1 MLIKTLFTDP
11 RFFASSVLVVVF
23 SICLH
28 EFLHAW
34 AALKMGDPTAADR
47 GHLTM
52 NPFRQMG
59 VVSLVMLLFIGVA
72 WGAVP
77 VDPRN
82 LNSRKKRIIVAAAG
96 VAGNLFLVFAFSL
109 LAVIVMSRLPEHDFA
124 IRMLIYGAVINMV
137 LFFINIIPVPGFD
150 GFNIVREFIHIRID
164 SQRTAEIANTFF
176 FILAMIFFVCFD
188 RISEFSIKLVSHI
201 LQMLI
206 SVMGLNQ

>member
-188 RISEFSIKLVSHI
+188 RISEFSTKLVWHI

-206 SVMGLNQ
+206 SVMGLNR

>member
-59 VVSLVMLLFIGVA
+59 IVSLIMLVLVGFC

-77 VDPRN
+77 VDRRN
-82 LNSRKKRIIVAAAG
+82 LRHKYSDLRVSLAG
-96 VAGNLFLVFAFSL
+96 PFTNLGLFLVLGLIAG
-109 LAVIVMSRLPEHDFA
+109 LAYRFMPHVTEGSKQEF
-124 IRMLIYGAVINMV
+124 LIMMFFQGSFMNMV
-137 LFFINIIPVPGFD
+137 LFLFNMLPVPGFD
-150 GFNIVREFIHIRID
+150 GYSLIEN
-164 SQRTAEIANTFF
+164 
-176 FILAMIFFVCFD
+176 FVPQEMKY
-188 RISEFSIKLVSHI
+188 SEFFKGASIVVLMLALFFSDKLFAVGQAAAYFI
-201 LQMLI
+201 VNL
-206 SVMGLNQ
+206 VGLL

>member
-59 VVSLVMLLFIGVA
+59 IVSLIMLVLVGFC

-77 VDPRN
+77 VDRRN
-82 LNSRKKRIIVAAAG
+82 LRHKYSDLRVSLAG
-96 VAGNLFLVFAFSL
+96 PFTNLGLFLVFGLIAG
-109 LAVIVMSRLPEHDFA
+109 LAYRFMPYVTEGSRQEF
-124 IRMLIYGAVINMV
+124 LIMMFFQGSFMNMV
-137 LFFINIIPVPGFD
+137 LFLFNMLPVPGFD
-150 GFNIVREFIHIRID
+150 GYSLIEN
-164 SQRTAEIANTFF
+164 
-176 FILAMIFFVCFD
+176 FVPQELKY
-188 RISEFSIKLVSHI
+188 SEFFKGTSIVVLMLALFFSDKLFDI
-201 LQMLI
+201 GQTAAYMLVNLI
-206 SVMGLNQ
+206 GLL

>member
-188 RISEFSIKLVSHI
+188 RIREFSTKLVWHI

-206 SVMGLNQ
+206 SVMGLNR